1 MDDSSDGAFRLSGCL
16 RPERCIVLERAGKR
30 EVLDKLIR
38 LLSGPGGAGEECEIA
53 RGIHARERLLSTGIG
68 LGVAIPHVRLASVH
82 GLEIAAALVR
92 GGVADY
98 GSPDAVPVRLVVMI
112 VARIDQH
119 ELYLRVLSRL
129 SSLLK
134 EDGFRERVFGC
145 ADAAGLCAAFT
156 ED

>member
-38 LLSGPGGAGEECEIA
+38 LLSGSGGAGEEGEIA

-68 LGVAIPHVRLASVH
+68 FGVAIPHVRLASVR
-82 GLEIAAALVR
+82 GLEIAALVR

-112 VARIDQH
+112 VARTDQH

>member
-1 MDDSSDGAFRLSGCL
+1 MSGSL
-16 RPERCIVLERAGKR
+16 RC
-30 EVLDKLIR
+30 
-38 LLSGPGGAGEECEIA
+38 
-53 RGIHARERLLSTGIG
+53 
-68 LGVAIPHVRLASVH
+68 
-82 GLEIAAALVR
+82 AAWRSPPRWFA

-112 VARIDQH
+112 VARTDQH